1 MPVQAQVLVQV
12 YPSTFVL
19 ILLFFLYFLLY
30 FLICVFLGGTV
41 PDFQHALATV
51 GASCTEE
58 AQMFFPVAGEGT
70 VPRQILVA
78 SRRCSPLNMSLPTA
92 SAQSSHDCSYPVV
105 GGPVVEVDKVWDV
118 ASTPTLG
125 VHLSS
130 GSSGRGNSLPFLLS
144 SKPGLTT
151 LDSDID
157 VSDLLADLPEVLRAG
172 MNNGSLVPAYGST
185 GESFFSS
192 LTWES
197 FSLSFLFSPLYYSVS
212 LSLPRW

>member
-1 MPVQAQVLVQV
+1 M
-12 YPSTFVL
+12 
-19 ILLFFLYFLLY
+19 
-30 FLICVFLGGTV
+30 
-41 PDFQHALATV
+41 PDFQHALAKV
-51 GASCTEE
+51 GASCTEG
-58 AQMFFPVAGEGT
+58 AQMFFPVAGEDT

-78 SRRCSPLNMSLPTA
+78 SRRCSSLNMPLSTA
-92 SAQSSHDCSYPVV
+92 SAQSSHNCSSPDV

-125 VHLSS
+125 GHLSS
-130 GSSGRGNSLPFLLS
+130 DSSERGNPLSFLLS

-185 GESFFSS
+185 GELFLSF
-192 LTWES
+192 LTWESFS